1 MPTLFRFV
9 VILAILGGLAWAG
22 MIALVTYV
30 DPEPRE
36 IVVTI
41 PPQKLGK

>member
-1 MPTLFRFV
+1 VPTLFRFV